1 VIRRSHNLERS
12 VRRGGVFERNHD
24 VTTLD
29 ATLTGIQIV
38 ELHCVRSLR
47 WPEGTSSPPALRTRP
62 VPTVSH
68 VRYASARGHLFE
80 EINSKGVLYCSLVRI
95 NLSCEVRV
103 CADGCTIP
111 VITQPLN
118 ESRLSVLRTR
128 LCIGVRVFSVSGANR
143 YEQDNNP
150 EHLHNFTYQDSRL
163 ERPERPFRRGVGFI
177 SPPRYS
183 PI

>member
-1 VIRRSHNLERS
+1 LAKDRAVQIPRRVDYQTEIRHRSWKIKETAKH
-12 VRRGGVFERNHD
+12 
-24 VTTLD
+24 
-29 ATLTGIQIV
+29 
-38 ELHCVRSLR
+38 EL
-47 WPEGTSSPPALRTRP
+47 
-62 VPTVSH
+62 
-68 VRYASARGHLFE
+68 YLFA
-80 EINSKGVLYCSLVRI
+80 EINRKGVLYCSLARI

-111 VITQPLN
+111 VKTQPLN

-128 LCIGVRVFSVSGANR
+128 LRIGVRVFSKSGASG

-150 EHLHNFTYQDSRL
+150 EHLHNFTSQDSRL
-163 ERPERPFRRGVGFI
+163 ERPERPFRRGVSFI